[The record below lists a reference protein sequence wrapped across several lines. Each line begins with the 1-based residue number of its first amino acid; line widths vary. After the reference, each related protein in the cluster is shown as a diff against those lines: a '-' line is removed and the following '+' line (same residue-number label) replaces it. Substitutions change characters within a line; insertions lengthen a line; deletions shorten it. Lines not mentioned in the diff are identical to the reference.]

1 MYIDLKVIRTE
12 RLMTAEELTAI
23 REAEEKE
30 RREAYQKLISTNSNP
45 DCIAVCRKAMES
57 AGVRCPGWYPKR
69 TKNADYEGHKEA
81 IRVILRRGIPHAAE
95 RWPVGHDYECE
106 THVTALCGIVS
117 AYAGDR
123 G

>member
-1 MYIDLKVIRTE
+1 VYIELEVVRMEQLRTV
-12 RLMTAEELTAI
+12 EELIAKENE
-23 REAEEKE
+23 RKE
-30 RREAYQKLISTNSNP
+30 RVEKLLATNSNP

-69 TKNADYEGHKEA
+69 APHADYSEHKDA
-81 IRVILRRGIPHAAE
+81 IRVILRSGIPHAAE
-95 RWPVGHDYECE
+95 RWPVGHDYEYE
-106 THVTALCGIVS
+106 THITAMCGIVS